1 MADDNGVAISTE
13 DLVRLMFRAERQ
25 TTTLGRALQQLI
37 DADDTIEVE
46 FPFQDDIARGDFVQ
60 FVMSELHSS
69 YETIV
74 LLAMKIDRLNER
86 G

>member
-1 MADDNGVAISTE
+1 MADDDEVAISTE

-60 FVMSELHSS
+60 FVMSELHSA

-74 LLAMKIDRLNER
+74 LLAMKIDRLNEP